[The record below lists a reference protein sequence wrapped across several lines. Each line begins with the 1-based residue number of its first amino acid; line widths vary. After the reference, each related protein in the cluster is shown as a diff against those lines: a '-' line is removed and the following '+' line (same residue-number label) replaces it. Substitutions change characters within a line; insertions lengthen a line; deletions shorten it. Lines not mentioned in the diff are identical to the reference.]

1 MKRSEQKISEKI
13 NVSPEAAWE
22 VIGAVNGVDNWL
34 APMITS
40 CRVEGEKRICGTEEG
55 EFEED
60 ILLVDHENYVFKYAI
75 PKQHLMPVE
84 NIEGTIRVLGS
95 EDNQAVVEWH
105 WTFDVLEDNEA
116 QAKEML
122 AGIGAH
128 GIKGI
133 ESYISATTQ

>member
-1 MKRSEQKISEKI
+1 MKKSEQKISEKI

-22 VIGAVNGVDNWL
+22 VIGGVSGVDNWL

-40 CRVEGEKRICGTEEG
+40 CRVEGDKRICGTEGG

-60 ILLVDHENYVFKYAI
+60 ILLVDHENHVFKYAI
-75 PKQHLMPVE
+75 PKQHMMPVE
-84 NIEGTIRVLGS
+84 NIEGTMRVLAA

-105 WTFDVLEDNEA
+105 WTFEVLEENEN
-116 QAKEML
+116 QVKEMF
-122 AGIGAH
+122 AGIGTQ

-133 ESYISATTQ
+133 ESYISAS